1 MKKSN
6 IECSWSLKTIFS
18 FLMLMYFTSCNTTYI
33 RAFIRRDANVKDY
46 LYFPERIIHKSDNV
60 YEFKKETNPLVEDKL
75 EKLLNVDDFQTFI
88 NKTKTQSFMVIKDNN
103 IIFEAYGSGYNKDSI
118 VTSFSV
124 AKSFDSAMIGKLI
137 EQGKIKSEY
146 QPITD
151 FIPEL
156 VERDKRFCSIRIC
169 DLLGMCSGI
178 SYDEKFKDDD
188 TKTYYDPDLR
198 SLVIYKTE
206 IGSEPG
212 KEFLYNNYNPL
223 FLGIIIERVAGMSV
237 SSYLEK
243 NIWQPMGGE
252 NDGSWSL
259 DSNKDAFEK
268 MESGINGRTMDF
280 ARFGCLYRDLGIIN
294 GKRVISEEWI
304 RKSTSN
310 IHEGENEFYTDSFG
324 KKISSA
330 KNGGYYGYFWY
341 GLKRKDFDRDDF
353 FAAGNKG
360 QIIYV
365 SPKTNLVIVRF
376 GEKYGIDFWKWISVF
391 YDFASEC

>member
-6 IECSWSLKTIFS
+6 RECSWILKIIFS

-60 YEFKKETNPLVEDKL
+60 YEFRKEINPLVENKL

-103 IIFEAYGSGYNKDSI
+103 IIFEAYGSGYNQDSI

-178 SYDEKFKDDD
+178 SYDEKFKNDD

-198 SLVIYKTE
+198 SLAIYKTE
-206 IGSEPG
+206 IGSEPD

-237 SSYLEK
+237 SSCLEK
-243 NIWQPMGGE
+243 NIWQPMGAE

-310 IHEGENEFYTDSFG
+310 IHEGKNEFYTDSFG

-341 GLKRKDFDRDDF
+341 GLKREDFDRDDF
-353 FAAGNKG
+353 FAAGNKS
-360 QIIYV
+360 QIVYV
-365 SPKTNLVIVRF
+365 SPKANLVLVRF
-376 GEKYGIDFWKWISVF
+376 GEKDGIDFWKWISVF